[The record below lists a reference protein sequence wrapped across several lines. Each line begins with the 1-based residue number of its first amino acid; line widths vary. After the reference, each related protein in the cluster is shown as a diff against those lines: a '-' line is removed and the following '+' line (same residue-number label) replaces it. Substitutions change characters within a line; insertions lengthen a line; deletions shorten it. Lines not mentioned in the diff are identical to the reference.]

1 MGLENV
7 APQTLKSLIDVMRIG
22 TMFDCRDEPIL
33 KIWPMLITTVM
44 LWLILKLYTFFVWIN
59 LNSF

>member
-44 LWLILKLYTFFVWIN
+44 LWLILKLYTFFV
-59 LNSF
+59 